1 MNGWLL
7 YKRQKYRTEIAR
19 LRSGMTDVERRRTDM
34 ELRTGAN
41 ELRVQLEL
49 LRRQARLDPG
59 LKLSISVDSAIMY
72 FEQGG
77 AQLRVMPVE
86 IGPERTVGTPPD
98 TVPVVAPR
106 GQRTIDR
113 VIRDKERFTIPA
125 WVWRDRGLE
134 PPGERAVT
142 GGLGPVAILLSGGT
156 IIYSMPTT
164 GPLNDSSYVMPGAIR
179 ARAADL
185 RAIAPN
191 LQAGQ
196 AVYFY

>member
-1 MNGWLL
+1 
-7 YKRQKYRTEIAR
+7 
-19 LRSGMTDVERRRTDM
+19 
-34 ELRTGAN
+34 
-41 ELRVQLEL
+41 
-49 LRRQARLDPG
+49 
-59 LKLSISVDSAIMY
+59 VDSAIMY